1 MHGITGLHFAAF
13 LAPCPHPPGSE
24 RVSLR
29 LHGKFF
35 TIPRGLQSLSLSVRL
50 VEDTIVGTLV
60 QRVHGKTWIQD
71 TTRVWR
77 ERGWMKKSS
86 RAKKIINLHEGIRA
100 NTTFV
105 CVCVLYRRKPFNDR
119 AKGGKRRSR
128 DERGRIEKA
137 RGMHE
142 KGQEPWT
149 ERYTYHNGALPM
161 RNRHFRFTQILSFAN
176 KLLGCRSERSRRA
189 SPRAKALPWRWYER
203 TKQAATSRSTCSLSR

>member
-60 QRVHGKTWIQD
+60 QRVHGKTWMQD

-105 CVCVLYRRKPFNDR
+105 CVCVCVVQEKTVQRQSKRGKEKKQRRERTNRKGTGDARKGARTLDR
-119 AKGGKRRSR
+119 
-128 DERGRIEKA
+128 EI
-137 RGMHE
+137 H
-142 KGQEPWT
+142 
-149 ERYTYHNGALPM
+149 LP
-161 RNRHFRFTQILSFAN
+161 Q
-176 KLLGCRSERSRRA
+176 RRA
-189 SPRAKALPWRWYER
+189 SYAKPALSFHANFKFRE
-203 TKQAATSRSTCSLSR
+203 